1 MPRLNRLARV
11 AFVASVMFAVSRVK
25 GVSPR
30 KHKITTKRDRSRGLV
45 EHANIRLWAPLDRV
59 LSVVWVT
66 PNVHKIHHSRDSS
79 ETNSNDGNVLSIYD
93 RMFGTFMPTEHAS
106 SVVYGLD
113 DADPVRSSS
122 LPRLLAMPF
131 LEAESVLRETRANA
145 RRQEAQLTADRRRM
159 SVLPDRK
166 VRNGSKPAR

>member
-79 ETNSNDGNVLSIYD
+79 ETNSNYGD
-93 RMFGTFMPTEHAS
+93 S
-106 SVVYGLD
+106 SRTQGPLISNGW
-113 DADPVRSSS
+113 PVSSRP
-122 LPRLLAMPF
+122 LKR
-131 LEAESVLRETRANA
+131 VC
-145 RRQEAQLTADRRRM
+145 
-159 SVLPDRK
+159 V
-166 VRNGSKPAR
+166 